1 MPDSSENIWRR
12 IARSAM
18 LCAAACATAALA
30 ACAPSSADLESRHER
45 VQASTTIGEHPE
57 LTCRPDRALLVAPH
71 APDCSFGRSDL
82 KTLDPDQWARLKV
95 EYERTCFQNAERS
108 VRDKLRRLQAASRC
122 EAAPARS

>member
-1 MPDSSENIWRR
+1 MPDIVQNIWRR
-12 IARSAM
+12 MARSAS
-18 LCAAACATAALA
+18 LCAAACAAAALCG
-30 ACAPSSADLESRHER
+30 CAPSSTDIESRHEAS
-45 VQASTTIGEHPE
+45 QASTIIGEHPE

-95 EYERTCFQNAERS
+95 EYERKCYQNAERA

-122 EAAPARS
+122 ESEPARS